1 MRSFLDEFK
10 KFAMRGNVIDLAVGI
25 VIGAAFQKIVT
36 SLVDNIIMP
45 SFGILLG
52 GTDFS
57 GLLIKVGESE
67 ITYGVF
73 VQSIVD
79 FIIIAFAIFVAVK
92 LMNEMQK
99 KENEKPEKEKVAEP
113 TEEVKLLREIRDAVQ
128 SDSKGSM

>member
-73 VQSIVD
+73 LQSIVD

-128 SDSKGSM
+128 SDSKGSV

>member
-1 MRSFLDEFK
+1 MRAFLEEFK
-10 KFAMRGNVIDLAVGI
+10 KFAMRGNVVDLAVGI

-36 SLVDNIIMP
+36 SLVNNIIMP

-73 VQSIVD
+73 LQSIVD
-79 FIIIAFAIFVAVK
+79 FVIIAFAIFIAIKV
-92 LMNEMQK
+92 MNEMQK

-128 SDSKGSM
+128 KDSGM